1 MPKITAI
8 PATRNIRIPE
18 APLARRKVAGYARVS
33 TDSDEQFTSYE
44 AQVDYYTKYIRSHT
58 DWEFVGVYT
67 DEGIS
72 ALSTAKRDGF
82 KQMVSDA
89 LEGKIQ
95 LIVTKSVSRF
105 ARNTVDSLTTI
116 RNLKA
121 HGVEVYFEKENIWT
135 FDAKGELLITLMS
148 SLAQE
153 ESRSI
158 SENVTWGR
166 RKRMADG
173 QVCMPYGQFLGYRK
187 GPDGKPEIVEEEA
200 ALVRRIYRDFISGM
214 AASRIAKTL
223 TKEGIPTPGGR
234 EKWQISVIESI
245 LSNEKYK
252 GDARLQKKFTV
263 DFLTKKMKVNE
274 GEVPQFYV
282 EGSHPAIVDP
292 VEWELVQQELARRK
306 SHPRQRLW
314 NNGFG
319 GKIVCGECGAA
330 FGPKVWHSTYAYRRT
345 VWQCNRKYQPRPTAH
360 PTEEKGSSPDGEKRK
375 PCSTPHLT
383 EEQIKTAFC
392 RALGVLLTDR
402 DQLLAD
408 GKAVIAALT
417 DCTAL
422 DKKAEAIDAELAA
435 VADRIEQ
442 LVKENAVIAADQ
454 DEYSER
460 YNSLAGEYETLQRKR
475 EAVEK
480 EKKGR
485 AEKKEALESFYGE
498 LEQLEVAF
506 SPQRWNAI
514 VEKVVVETD
523 GAMTFFFVNGGEVV
537 A

>member
-1 MPKITAI
+1 M
-8 PATRNIRIPE
+8 
-18 APLARRKVAGYARVS
+18 
-33 TDSDEQFTSYE
+33 
-44 AQVDYYTKYIRSHT
+44 
-58 DWEFVGVYT
+58 YT

-82 KQMVSDA
+82 KQMVADA

-116 RNLKA
+116 RNLKS

-158 SENVTWGR
+158 SENVIWGR

-173 QVCMPYGQFLGYRK
+173 QVCMPYGQFLGYKK
-187 GPDGKPEIVEEEA
+187 GADGKPEIVPEEA
-200 ALVRRIYRDFISGM
+200 ELVRRIYREFLSGM
-214 AASRIAKTL
+214 AASRIAKNL
-223 TKEGIPTPGGR
+223 TKEGVPTPGGR

-245 LSNEKYK
+245 LSNEKHK

-282 EGSHPAIVDP
+282 EGRHPAIVDP
-292 VEWELVQQELARRK
+292 AEWDLVQKKLERRK
-306 SHPRQRLW
+306 SHPRQRFW

-330 FGPKVWHSTYAYRRT
+330 FGPKVWHSTDAYRRT
-345 VWQCNRKYQPRPTAH
+345 VWQCNRKYQPHPTAH
-360 PTEEKGSSPDGEKRK
+360 PTEEEAPTSEGEKKR

-383 EEQIKTAFC
+383 EEQIKGAFC
-392 RALGVLLTDR
+392 RALSTLLVDR
-402 DQLLAD
+402 DKIIAD
-408 GKAVIAALT
+408 GKEVIAALT
-417 DCTAL
+417 DCTSL
-422 DKKAEAIDAELAA
+422 DKKAEAIDVEIAA
-435 VADRIEQ
+435 VAAQVDQ
-442 LVKENAVIAADQ
+442 LVRENAAMPLDQ
-454 DEYSER
+454 EKYSKR
-460 YNSLAGEYETLQRKR
+460 YNELAGEYKTLQRKR
-475 EAVEK
+475 E
-480 EKKGR
+480 
-485 AEKKEALESFYGE
+485 
-498 LEQLEVAF
+498 
-506 SPQRWNAI
+506 
-514 VEKVVVETD
+514 VV
-523 GAMTFFFVNGGEVV
+523 
-537 A
+537 

>member
-1 MPKITAI
+1 
-8 PATRNIRIPE
+8 
-18 APLARRKVAGYARVS
+18 
-33 TDSDEQFTSYE
+33 
-44 AQVDYYTKYIRSHT
+44 
-58 DWEFVGVYT
+58 
-67 DEGIS
+67 
-72 ALSTAKRDGF
+72 
-82 KQMVSDA
+82 
-89 LEGKIQ
+89 
-95 LIVTKSVSRF
+95 
-105 ARNTVDSLTTI
+105 
-116 RNLKA
+116 
-121 HGVEVYFEKENIWT
+121 
-135 FDAKGELLITLMS
+135 MS

-200 ALVRRIYRDFISGM
+200 ALVRRIYRDFISDI

-223 TKEGIPTPGGR
+223 TKEDVPTPGGR
-234 EKWQISVIESI
+234 KKWQISAIESI

-252 GDARLQKKFTV
+252 GDARRQKKFTV

-292 VEWELVQQELARRK
+292 AEWELVQQELARRK
-306 SHPRQRLW
+306 SHPGQRLW

-330 FGPKVWHSTYAYRRT
+330 FGPKVWHSTDAYRRT
-345 VWQCNRKYQPRPTAH
+345 VWQCNRKYQPRPAPH
-360 PTEEKGSSPDGEKRK
+360 QAEEKGLSPEGGQKKRH
-375 PCSTPHLT
+375 CATPHLT

-392 RALGVLLTDR
+392 RALGALLTDR

-408 GKAVIAALT
+408 GKAVILALT
-417 DCTAL
+417 DCAALEQKSSAL
-422 DKKAEAIDAELAA
+422 DSALAG
-435 VADRIEQ
+435 VAARVEQ
-442 LVKENAVIAADQ
+442 LVKSNALAALDQ
-454 DEYSER
+454 EKYSKR
-460 YNSLAGEYETLQRKR
+460 YNELVGEYETLQRKR

-480 EKKGR
+480 EKRAR
-485 AEKKEALESFYGE
+485 AEKREALETFYGE

-514 VEKVVVETD
+514 VEKVVVGVNGE
-523 GAMTFFFVNGGEVV
+523 MTFHFVNGGEVTV
-537 A
+537 

>member
-18 APLARRKVAGYARVS
+18 TPLARRKVAGYARVS

-44 AQVDYYTKYIRSHT
+44 AQLDYYTKYIRSHA

-72 ALSTAKRDGF
+72 ALSMAKREGF
-82 KQMVSDA
+82 NQMVSDA

-116 RNLKA
+116 RNLKS

-187 GPDGKPEIVEEEA
+187 GPDGKPEIVETEA

-223 TKEGIPTPGGR
+223 TKEGVPTPGGR
-234 EKWQISVIESI
+234 KKWQISVIESI

-252 GDARLQKKFTV
+252 GDALLQKKFTV

-292 VEWELVQQELARRK
+292 AEWDLVQKELARRK
-306 SHPRQRLW
+306 SNPRQRFW

-319 GKIVCGECGAA
+319 GKNVCGKCGAA
-330 FGPKVWHSTYAYRRT
+330 FGPKVW
-345 VWQCNRKYQPRPTAH
+345 P
-360 PTEEKGSSPDGEKRK
+360 
-375 PCSTPHLT
+375 
-383 EEQIKTAFC
+383 
-392 RALGVLLTDR
+392 
-402 DQLLAD
+402 
-408 GKAVIAALT
+408 
-417 DCTAL
+417 
-422 DKKAEAIDAELAA
+422 
-435 VADRIEQ
+435 
-442 LVKENAVIAADQ
+442 
-454 DEYSER
+454 
-460 YNSLAGEYETLQRKR
+460 
-475 EAVEK
+475 
-480 EKKGR
+480 
-485 AEKKEALESFYGE
+485 
-498 LEQLEVAF
+498 
-506 SPQRWNAI
+506 
-514 VEKVVVETD
+514 
-523 GAMTFFFVNGGEVV
+523 
-537 A
+537 

>member
-44 AQVDYYTKYIRSHT
+44 AQVDYYTKYIRSHA

-223 TKEGIPTPGGR
+223 TKEGVPTPGGR
-234 EKWQISVIESI
+234 KKWQISVIESI

-292 VEWELVQQELARRK
+292 AEWELVQQELARRK
-306 SHPRQRLW
+306 SHPGQRLW

-330 FGPKVWHSTYAYRRT
+330 FGPKVWHSTDAYRRT
-345 VWQCNRKYQPRPTAH
+345 VWQCGHKYQST
-360 PTEEKGSSPDGEKRK
+360 KDGEKKR
-375 PCSTPHLT
+375 PCATPHLT
-383 EEQIKTAFC
+383 EEQIKAAFC
-392 RALGVLLTDR
+392 RALGALLTDR
-402 DQLLAD
+402 NRIIAD

>member
-1 MPKITAI
+1 MKQITVIPSTIPLHMPIMPQAH
-8 PATRNIRIPE
+8 
-18 APLARRKVAGYARVS
+18 RKVAGYARVS
-33 TDSDEQFTSYE
+33 TDQNEQSTSYE
-44 AQVDYYTKYIRSHT
+44 AQLDYYTKFIRSHS
-58 DWEFVGVYT
+58 DWDFVGHA

-72 ALSTAKRDGF
+72 GLNTKRRDGF
-82 KQMVSDA
+82 NAMIADA
-89 LEGKIQ
+89 LAGKIS

-116 RNLKA
+116 RELKA
-121 HGVEVYFEKENIWT
+121 HGIEVFFEKENIWT
-135 FDAKGELLITLMS
+135 FDSKGELLITLMS

-187 GPDGKPEIVEEEA
+187 GSDGKPEIVPEEA
-200 ALVRRIYRDFISGM
+200 ELVRRIYREFLSGM

-223 TKEGIPTPGGR
+223 TKEGVPTPGGR

-292 VEWELVQQELARRK
+292 AEWDLVQKELERRK
-306 SHPRQRLW
+306 SHPRQRFW

-330 FGPKVWHSTYAYRRT
+330 FGPKVWHSTDAYRRT
-345 VWQCNRKYQPRPTAH
+345 VWQCNRKYQPT
-360 PTEEKGSSPDGEKRK
+360 KGGEKKR
-375 PCSTPHLT
+375 PCATPHLT
-383 EEQIKTAFC
+383 EEQIKGAFC
-392 RALGVLLTDR
+392 RALSTLLVDR
-402 DQLLAD
+402 DKILAD

-417 DCTAL
+417 DCTSL
-422 DKKAEAIDAELAA
+422 DKKAEAIDAELAG
-435 VADRIEQ
+435 VAARIEQ

-454 DEYSER
+454 EKYSER
-460 YNSLAGEYETLQRKR
+460 YNSLVGEYETLQRKR

-480 EKKGR
+480 EKRAR
-485 AEKKEALESFYGE
+485 AEKREALETFYGE
-498 LEQLEVAF
+498 LEELEVAF

-514 VEKVVVETD
+514 VEKVVVGTD
-523 GAMTFFFVNGGEVV
+523 GALTFLFVNGGEVTV
-537 A
+537 

>member
-1 MPKITAI
+1 
-8 PATRNIRIPE
+8 
-18 APLARRKVAGYARVS
+18 
-33 TDSDEQFTSYE
+33 
-44 AQVDYYTKYIRSHT
+44 
-58 DWEFVGVYT
+58 
-67 DEGIS
+67 
-72 ALSTAKRDGF
+72 
-82 KQMVSDA
+82 
-89 LEGKIQ
+89 
-95 LIVTKSVSRF
+95 
-105 ARNTVDSLTTI
+105 
-116 RNLKA
+116 
-121 HGVEVYFEKENIWT
+121 
-135 FDAKGELLITLMS
+135 MS

-223 TKEGIPTPGGR
+223 TKEGVPTPGGR

-292 VEWELVQQELARRK
+292 AEWELVQQELARRK

-330 FGPKVWHSTYAYRRT
+330 FGPKVWHSTDAYRRT
-345 VWQCNRKYQPRPTAH
+345 VWQCNRKYQPRPAPH
-360 PTEEKGSSPDGEKRK
+360 QAEEEAPSFDGEKKR

-392 RALGVLLTDR
+392 RALSDLLADR
-402 DQLLAD
+402 EKLLAD

-417 DCTAL
+417 DCTSL
-422 DKKAEAIDAELAA
+422 DKKAEAIDEEIAA
-435 VADRIEQ
+435 VADRVDR
-442 LVKENAVIAADQ
+442 LVKENAVIAEDQ
-454 DEYSER
+454 EKYSKR
-460 YNSLAGEYETLQRKR
+460 YNSLAGEYEALQRKR

-480 EKKGR
+480 EKRAR
-485 AEKKEALESFYGE
+485 AEKREAMEKFYGE

-514 VEKVVVETD
+514 VEKVVVGTD
-523 GAMTFFFVNGGEVV
+523 GRMTFHFVNGGEVTV
-537 A
+537 

>member
-44 AQVDYYTKYIRSHT
+44 AQLDYYTKYIRSHA

-200 ALVRRIYRDFISGM
+200 ALVRRIYKEFMSGM

-223 TKEGIPTPGGR
+223 TKEGVPTPGGR
-234 EKWQISVIESI
+234 KKWQISVIESI

-252 GDARLQKKFTV
+252 GDALLQKKFTV

-282 EGSHPAIVDP
+282 EGSHPAIIEP
-292 VEWELVQQELARRK
+292 EEWDLVQKELARRK
-306 SHPRQRLW
+306 SHSGQRLW

-330 FGPKVWHSTYAYRRT
+330 FGPKVWHSTDEYRRT

-360 PTEEKGSSPDGEKRK
+360 PTEEKGSSPDGGKRK

-383 EEQIKTAFC
+383 EEQIKGAFC
-392 RALGVLLTDR
+392 RALSTLLVDR
-402 DQLLAD
+402 DKIFDD
-408 GKAVIAALT
+408 GKEVIAALT

-422 DKKAEAIDAELAA
+422 DKKAEAIDVEISRVAA
-435 VADRIEQ
+435 RVDQFVR
-442 LVKENAVIAADQ
+442 ENAAMPLDQ
-454 DEYSER
+454 DIYSKR
-460 YNSLAGEYETLQRKR
+460 YSDLTGEYEALQRKR

-480 EKKGR
+480 EKRAR
-485 AEKKEALESFYGE
+485 AEKREALETFYRE

-514 VEKVVVETD
+514 VEKVVVGTD
-523 GAMTFFFVNGGEVV
+523 GGMKFLFVNGGEAVV
-537 A
+537 

>member
-1 MPKITAI
+1 MKQITVIPSTIPLHMPIMPQAH
-8 PATRNIRIPE
+8 
-18 APLARRKVAGYARVS
+18 RKVAGYARVS
-33 TDSDEQFTSYE
+33 TDQNEQSTSYE
-44 AQVDYYTKYIRSHT
+44 AQLDYYTKFIRSHS
-58 DWEFVGVYT
+58 DWDFVGLYA

-72 ALSTAKRDGF
+72 GLNTKRRDGF
-82 KQMVSDA
+82 NAMIADA
-89 LEGKIQ
+89 LAGKIS

-116 RNLKA
+116 RELKA
-121 HGVEVYFEKENIWT
+121 HGIEVFFEKENIWT
-135 FDAKGELLITLMS
+135 FDSKGELLITLMS

-158 SENVTWGR
+158 SENVTWGQ

-187 GPDGKPEIVEEEA
+187 GSDGKPEIVPEEA
-200 ALVRRIYRDFISGM
+200 ELVRRIYREFLSGM

-223 TKEGIPTPGGR
+223 TKEGVPTPGGC

-292 VEWELVQQELARRK
+292 AEWDLVQKELERRK
-306 SHPRQRLW
+306 SHPRQRFW

-330 FGPKVWHSTYAYRRT
+330 FGPKVWHSTDAYRRT
-345 VWQCNRKYQPRPTAH
+345 VWQCNRKYQPT
-360 PTEEKGSSPDGEKRK
+360 KGGEKKR
-375 PCSTPHLT
+375 PCATPHLT
-383 EEQIKTAFC
+383 EEQIKGAFC
-392 RALGVLLTDR
+392 RALSTLLVDR
-402 DQLLAD
+402 DKILAD

-417 DCTAL
+417 DCTSL
-422 DKKAEAIDAELAA
+422 DKKAEAIDAELAG
-435 VADRIEQ
+435 VAARIEQ

-454 DEYSER
+454 EKYSC
-460 YNSLAGEYETLQRKR
+460 
-475 EAVEK
+475 
-480 EKKGR
+480 
-485 AEKKEALESFYGE
+485 
-498 LEQLEVAF
+498 
-506 SPQRWNAI
+506 
-514 VEKVVVETD
+514 
-523 GAMTFFFVNGGEVV
+523 
-537 A
+537 